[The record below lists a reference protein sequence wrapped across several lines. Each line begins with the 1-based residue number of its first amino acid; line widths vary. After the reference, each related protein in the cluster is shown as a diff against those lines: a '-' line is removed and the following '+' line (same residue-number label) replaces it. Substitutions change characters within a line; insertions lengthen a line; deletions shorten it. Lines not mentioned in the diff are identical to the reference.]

1 MFKKLKSSV
10 VLILAVIIVIA
21 LCSSITYL
29 YFNKFINGNENNS
42 SNIIEEEFTD
52 YNDELDNVK
61 NSNENE
67 LNNEND
73 NSDNTEE
80 VEDEKHLIQTNKD
93 NKLQTSDSKQNNQSL
108 KKDNQQS
115 SKNNNFN
122 NNSSSSNNNTKD
134 ESNSI
139 QSSKEKSCTP
149 KKFIMKFFRADFD
162 NFEECKIAGEKLT
175 KNSDKYVG
183 YVCNNMPDDCNVT
196 YYMLS
201 VFDEDSNYYG
211 YDTLKP

>member
-1 MFKKLKSSV
+1 M
-10 VLILAVIIVIA
+10 
-21 LCSSITYL
+21 
-29 YFNKFINGNENNS
+29 
-42 SNIIEEEFTD
+42 
-52 YNDELDNVK
+52 K

-93 NKLQTSDSKQNNQSL
+93 NKSQTSDSKQNNQSL

-139 QSSKEKSCTP
+139 QSSNEKSCTP

-175 KNSDKYVG
+175 KNNDKYVG